1 MQAKAV
7 KEQFDIPAGLIYLAM
22 AAESPIPRQSQAAGL
37 KGMERKY
44 HPWEG
49 PEVPASI
56 AAAEACRG
64 LFGALIGASGENIA
78 LQPATSYGV
87 ATAALNLP
95 LAKGQSVLLLDD
107 PFPSDYYSWKTKAED
122 VGARLKIVP
131 RPADGDWTAAVSAAL
146 TPDVGIAVLPPCHWT
161 DGSLLRLEQVA
172 PKLRQIGAA
181 LFIDAT
187 QGAGANAFDMEKI
200 QPDYLVC
207 SGYKWLL
214 SPYTMALLY
223 VAPHRIEGRPL
234 EMHAGGRL
242 GWEAGLTDTWA
253 KGARRYDMGE
263 RYNDVNWLMAEQSL
277 GLLKDWTPQA
287 VACAIKPLT
296 DQIAELARGRGW
308 QVPPDHHRA
317 PHYIGIRR
325 QGGFPKDSETR
336 LAQRGLYVSLRSGA
350 LRLAPYPF
358 VTPEEIERAFGLIDA
373 ALS

>member
-1 MQAKAV
+1 MQAKAI
-7 KEQFDIPAGLIYLAM
+7 KAQFDIPEGLLYLAM
-22 AAESPIPRQSQAAGL
+22 AAESPIPRQSQAAGR
-37 KGMERKY
+37 KGLERKY
-44 HPWEG
+44 HPWDE
-49 PEVPASI
+49 ASTPNSV

-64 LFGALIGASGENIA
+64 LFGGLIGASGENIA

-87 ATAALNLP
+87 ATGALNLP

-122 VGARLKIVP
+122 VGATLKIVP
-131 RPADGDWTAAVSAAL
+131 RPGDGDWTAAVAAAL
-146 TPDVGIAVLPPCHWT
+146 TPDVGIAVLPLCHWT
-161 DGSLLRLEQVA
+161 DGSLLRLDEVA
-172 PKLRQIGAA
+172 PRLRQIGSA

-187 QGAGANAFDMEKI
+187 QWAGANAFDMEKI

-223 VAPHRIEGRPL
+223 VAPHRLEGRPL

-277 GLLKDWTPQA
+277 GLLNSWTPRA
-287 VACAIKPLT
+287 IAAAIKPLT
-296 DQIAELARGRGW
+296 DQIAELARKRGW
-308 QVPPDHHRA
+308 QVPPDAHRA
-317 PHYIGIRR
+317 SHFIGLRR
-325 QGGFPKDSETR
+325 KEGFPKDSEKR
-336 LAQRGLYVSLRSGA
+336 LAERGLHLSLRSGA
-350 LRLAPYPF
+350 LRLAPYAF
-358 VTPEEIERAFGLIDA
+358 ITPEEIERAFGLIDEVVG
-373 ALS
+373 